1 MVFIPFYLFLLFSE
15 KTKPQRNQEQI
26 QSPKPSM
33 DDEVRIT
40 APLLSTFCHSTR
52 ALLKLDHSLNTLN
65 TRGFVMA
72 HQRRT
77 RSLGNS
83 GRGYRTPQ
91 REKTKARATG
101 QKRRSSGSYVLEE
114 NNAPN
119 LEEVADRTL
128 NRLRSLG
135 NQRFALSPFNEHFSR
150 WLRNLRDVLSEFESS
165 PAINVD
171 DPFVKERS
179 QILSNVEFEL
189 EERRREEVSRE
200 ETVKRLSNSARANR
214 ILLERIDKEYT
225 TRMNEIEGRKNREIK
240 RLSANADGL
249 KEELDQIARMKTGI
263 FRAIS
268 KKARAQKEA
277 EITQRLNLAQ
287 RKLALTLQQ
296 FTTEQE
302 GLRDKYD
309 REKQPIIEQIRDQQ
323 KEIENQE
330 IDGSVEARRAACAA
344 LLNAVNALL
353 QRKRS

>member
-1 MVFIPFYLFLLFSE
+1 
-15 KTKPQRNQEQI
+15 
-26 QSPKPSM
+26 
-33 DDEVRIT
+33 
-40 APLLSTFCHSTR
+40 
-52 ALLKLDHSLNTLN
+52 
-65 TRGFVMA
+65 
-72 HQRRT
+72 
-77 RSLGNS
+77 
-83 GRGYRTPQ
+83 
-91 REKTKARATG
+91 
-101 QKRRSSGSYVLEE
+101 LEE